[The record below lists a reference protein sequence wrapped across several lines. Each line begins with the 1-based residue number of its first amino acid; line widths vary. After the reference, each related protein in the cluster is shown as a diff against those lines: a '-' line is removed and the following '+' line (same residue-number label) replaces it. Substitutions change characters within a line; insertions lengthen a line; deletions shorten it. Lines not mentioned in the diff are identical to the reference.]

1 MTAGHGRARG
11 DVDDRAAVA
20 VCDVE
25 DVPTGGCL
33 AVADARV
40 LLSRVDGEVVAWR
53 NRCLHRDAPLARR
66 RRPRRRASPAPSTS
80 GATTWPTGRNLTSGA
95 PLEPVPVAI
104 DDGVVVVVPPPRP
117 PTDLRALLL
126 DHARTWTRDPD
137 ATEAR

>member
-1 MTAGHGRARG
+1 MTSPHGRTRG
-11 DVDDRAAVA
+11 DVDDGTAVA

-25 DVPTGGCL
+25 DVPTGRCL

-40 LLSRVDGEVVAWR
+40 LLARVDGEVVAWR
-53 NRCLHRDAPLARR
+53 NRCLHRDAPLHD
-66 RRPRRRASPAPSTS
+66 
-80 GATTWPTGRNLTSGA
+80 GAVRDGVVTCPQHFWRYDLATGRNLTSGA

-117 PTDLRALLL
+117 STDLRALLL

-137 ATEAR
+137 PTEAR